1 MAAPPVPDSFSRT
14 QYSSNNPIDLTL
26 DDDDDDESEGQYN
39 SLRYAKR
46 PRMADPPSQSSSCIP
61 TMAAMSSTMSPFTT
75 LPPIY
80 KPFHNS
86 APQPMS
92 PLQESPFTRFSNFV
106 PPQPAQ
112 ASYRPAFAGPPQFTA
127 YRNQPPIPPSPPAR
141 SPPYQIPSQ
150 PSQPLSQPY
159 PNSFQTQD
167 RQVIDLTGSPSPPPQ
182 TPQSRTG
189 SQPPLPPELPPKTPV
204 CIGSLT
210 VTALV
215 LYPVPYLMPQNAA
228 DPEWAYV
235 RLQYEHR
242 ADKVTGKETI
252 HIKTPSGRGENGES
266 VSGDVFGV
274 VEQKVAD
281 YLGPML
287 GKGLIRLD
295 AKIRKGGGN
304 VSCCFVH

>member
-1 MAAPPVPDSFSRT
+1 MSPFAAGQPMYKPLL
-14 QYSSNNPIDLTL
+14 NPTP
-26 DDDDDDESEGQYN
+26 S
-39 SLRYAKR
+39 
-46 PRMADPPSQSSSCIP
+46 PMPPSQF
-61 TMAAMSSTMSPFTT
+61 A
-75 LPPIY
+75 
-80 KPFHNS
+80 
-86 APQPMS
+86 
-92 PLQESPFTRFSNFV
+92 ESPFSRFSDFV
-106 PPQPAQ
+106 PQPAQ
-112 ASYRPAFAGPPQFTA
+112 ASYRPAFAGPPQFIA
-127 YRNQPPIPPSPPAR
+127 YRNHQPIPPSPPAR
-141 SPPYQIPSQ
+141 SPPYQYPSQ
-150 PSQPLSQPY
+150 PSQPSSQPSQSY
-159 PNSFQTQD
+159 PNDFQSQD
-167 RQVIDLTGSPSPPPQ
+167 RQVIDLTVSPSPPPQ

-242 ADKVTGKETI
+242 ADKVSGKETI

-295 AKIRKGGGN
+295 AKIKKGGGN
-304 VSCCFVH
+304 VSRGLIDFWTRSLSSSSSQYYHFKCSSIRRKATSPSWATISASPI